1 MKRHPVRWIA
11 LAVAGVVT
19 VLAVVL
25 ALQLGDDERQTN
37 PRSELLG
44 TTAPDFALVAADGS
58 PITLA
63 DLAGKSVIVN
73 FWNSWCPP
81 CKDEEPFLQ
90 EFYDQHAD
98 DPDFEM
104 VGIIRADPEAAAR
117 TYATDHGL
125 DWTIAADPDDQ
136 AALDFGTRGQPETFA
151 ISPDGIIVANQ
162 IGPVGGVDDL
172 ETMLGA
178 ARGSPS

>member
-1 MKRHPVRWIA
+1 MTRHTVRWVA
-11 LAVAGVVT
+11 LAVAGVVV

-25 ALQLGDDERQTN
+25 ALQLGDDERQAN

-44 TTAPDFALVAADGS
+44 DPAPALELVAADGS
-58 PITLA
+58 PITL
-63 DLAGKSVIVN
+63 DELAGKSVIVN

-81 CKDEEPFLQ
+81 CKDEEPYLE
-90 EFYDQHAD
+90 EFYAAHAE
-98 DPDFEM
+98 DPDFAM
-104 VGIIRADPEAAAR
+104 VGVIRDDPEDEAR
-117 TYATDHGL
+117 SYATENGME
-125 DWTIAADPDDQ
+125 WTIAADPGGQ

-172 ETMLGA
+172 ETMLAA
-178 ARGSPS
+178 ARGQVS

>member
-1 MKRHPVRWIA
+1 VSGHRVRWIA
-11 LAVAGVVT
+11 VAVAGVVT

-44 TTAPDFALVAADGS
+44 KAAPNFELVAADGS

-63 DLAGKSVIVN
+63 DLAGKAVIVN

-90 EFYDQHAD
+90 EFYAQHAD
-98 DPDFEM
+98 DPDFAM
-104 VGIIRADPEAAAR
+104 VGIIRDDPEAEAR
-117 TYATDHGL
+117 SYASETGL
-125 DWTIAADPDDQ
+125 DWMIAADPDGQ

-151 ISPDGIIVANQ
+151 ISPDGIVAANQ

-178 ARGSPS
+178 ARGVPS